1 MYDITFC
8 NYTYINVFS
17 MNFISEYEYIL
28 FAIMESSR
36 NKNFIKDI
44 SFSYD
49 NNFDNFNL
57 ENPNNIIKHIG
68 FKITVDVTTLFR
80 IGSIN
85 QLKSKT
91 NNRSNIKVTKFN
103 PQQYEMYNQLK
114 NYVRKYNYTKLY
126 KFDLLQMFKFKGEN
140 KEKRLNT
147 AINRLNSQF
156 CKIHGADIELIKC
169 IDRYSGYYE
178 IQDVWGIKKNQE

>member
-1 MYDITFC
+1 
-8 NYTYINVFS
+8 
-17 MNFISEYEYIL
+17 
-28 FAIMESSR
+28 
-36 NKNFIKDI
+36 
-44 SFSYD
+44 
-49 NNFDNFNL
+49 
-57 ENPNNIIKHIG
+57 
-68 FKITVDVTTLFR
+68 
-80 IGSIN
+80 
-85 QLKSKT
+85 
-91 NNRSNIKVTKFN
+91 
-103 PQQYEMYNQLK
+103 MYNQLK